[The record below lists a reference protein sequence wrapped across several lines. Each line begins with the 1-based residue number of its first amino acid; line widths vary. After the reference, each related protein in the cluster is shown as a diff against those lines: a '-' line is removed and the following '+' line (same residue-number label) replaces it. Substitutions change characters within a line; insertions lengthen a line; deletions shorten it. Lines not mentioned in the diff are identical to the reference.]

1 MAYKLLGMA
10 VWKLGKLFL
19 RRKYGSYSPSKPL
32 IAGGVL
38 AIALG
43 ALLFAQRRG
52 NAV

>member
-10 VWKLGKLFL
+10 VWKVAKLFL
-19 RRKYGSYSPSKPL
+19 RRKYGSYTPGRPL
-32 IAGGVL
+32 IAGGVV

-52 NAV
+52 AQL